1 MEYICEDLL
10 NYISKRAKIPENT
23 AKVIFK
29 QIIEGLHYLHSKNI
43 IHRDIKLDNVLI
55 GLDNTIK
62 ICDFGVSR
70 IIKQGDIM
78 HEHCGTPAY
87 IAPEI
92 FLNKGYKGFYCDI
105 WSAGVT
111 LYYML
116 SGSQPFKGSHLSKLH
131 SNILEMRIDK
141 IENISFEAEN
151 LIKGM
156 LQLNPKKRLTIKQI
170 LNHPWIK
177 EINTNTKINLFTEA
191 ERVVLSKYEVN
202 YLTGLK
208 DELIEKFTYKNVN
221 TIREEKKHHCETRSL
236 ILTPYNSEISKYSNT
251 SIEIERKICKF
262 CPSVKQLDLKYE
274 LNNNAQFDNGI
285 INTENLSFLND
296 EDDINTSP
304 ISISPHLEKG
314 NGRVKEIF
322 PTINTIFVEY
332 IENNIGYDQEYLR
345 SELKKKE
352 INYATATYY
361 LISKDDV

>member
-1 MEYICEDLL
+1 MKTFLKNVLTFVKINSIINTEDKGRRVKTMIKNYL
-10 NYISKRAKIPENT
+10 NAKID
-23 AKVIFK
+23 
-29 QIIEGLHYLHSKNI
+29 YSKNK
-43 IHRDIKLDNVLI
+43 DLK
-55 GLDNTIK
+55 
-62 ICDFGVSR
+62 
-70 IIKQGDIM
+70 
-78 HEHCGTPAY
+78 Y
-87 IAPEI
+87 
-92 FLNKGYKGFYCDI
+92 YK
-105 WSAGVT
+105 SN
-111 LYYML
+111 
-116 SGSQPFKGSHLSKLH
+116 
-131 SNILEMRIDK
+131 SNIK
-141 IENISFEAEN
+141 TIE
-151 LIKGM
+151 
-156 LQLNPKKRLTIKQI
+156 
-170 LNHPWIK
+170 
-177 EINTNTKINLFTEA
+177 TK
-191 ERVVLSKYEVN
+191 
-202 YLTGLK
+202 K

-314 NGRVKEIF
+314 NNQIKEIF